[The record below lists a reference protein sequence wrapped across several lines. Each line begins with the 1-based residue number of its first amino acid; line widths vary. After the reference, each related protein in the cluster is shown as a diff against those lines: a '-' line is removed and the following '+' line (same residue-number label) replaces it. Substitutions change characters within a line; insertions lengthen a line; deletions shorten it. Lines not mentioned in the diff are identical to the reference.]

1 MKYGTKK
8 KNIGILGGTFDP
20 PHEGHIK
27 ISHLAISSLGLE
39 EIWWV
44 ISLANP
50 LKKKNEISNYEKRV
64 VKVKKIIIGK
74 KILLYDVQ
82 KSLKSSYAI
91 DNINYFKKKYSK
103 VNFVWI
109 MGVDNI
115 ENFHKWKDWKSIFK
129 KIPIA
134 VFNRPFYSTNL
145 FRSKSFNLFKKYR
158 ILKSK
163 SKKLKSIRTPSW
175 VFINGWVNYQS
186 STNLK
191 SKKNHE

>member
-1 MKYGTKK
+1 M
-8 KNIGILGGTFDP
+8 GGTFDP

-115 ENFHKWKDWKSIFK
+115 ENFHQWKDWKSIFK

-145 FRSKSFNLFKKYR
+145 FKSKSFNLFKKYR

-163 SKKLKSIRTPSW
+163 SKNLKSIRTPSW